1 MAPIKER
8 IEKWKTR
15 KWHQKAGDIFFWSL
29 LVMLLIPGPRKFIA
43 TGLNKAVLNFRR
55 PAMVQ
60 EAKAYQ
66 LTETDY
72 VWDVRSSEGTMSS
85 IRSHSRERWSF
96 SISGEPTVRHASQKC
111 LKYKIF
117 IMTTPTGSGLSW
129 YRPNRHEKVQN
140 FLASR
145 EYDLPSYY
153 GGRNMPE
160 AFSVRSVPTTFV
172 ISRDGKIVMKKVGA
186 ADWDS
191 KAMRRVF
198 DQLLKQLK
206 FSGPDLIYCLFEAF
220 VWHE

>member
-29 LVMLLIPGPRKFIA
+29 LVMMLIPGPRKFLA
-43 TGLNKAVLNFRR
+43 TGLNKIVLNFRR

-66 LTETDY
+66 LTDTDY
-72 VWDVRSSEGTMSS
+72 VWDVKSSEGTIIDPESLK
-85 IRSHSRERWSF
+85 
-96 SISGEPTVRHASQKC
+96 GEVVFLNFWGTYCPPCIAEMPEIQNIYNDYGDRVRFVLVSAE
-111 LKYKIF
+111 
-117 IMTTPTGSGLSW
+117 P
-129 YRPNRHEKVQN
+129 HEKVQN

-160 AFSVRSVPTTFV
+160 AFSIRSVPTTFV

-191 KAMRRVF
+191 KTMKRVF
-198 DQLLKQLK
+198 DQLLD
-206 FSGPDLIYCLFEAF
+206 S
-220 VWHE
+220 

>member
-1 MAPIKER
+1 MASIKAK
-8 IEKWKTR
+8 IEKWKMR
-15 KWHQKAGDIFFWSL
+15 KWHQKAGDIFFWVL

-43 TGLNKAVLNFRR
+43 TGLNKVVLNFRR

-72 VWDVRSSEGTMSS
+72 IWDVRNSEGTPLDPESLRGEVVFLNFWGTYCPPCIAEMPEIQS
-85 IRSHSRERWSF
+85 IYDDYSDK
-96 SISGEPTVRHASQKC
+96 VRFVLVSAES
-111 LKYKIF
+111 
-117 IMTTPTGSGLSW
+117 P
-129 YRPNRHEKVQN
+129 EKVQN
-140 FLASR
+140 FLDSR
-145 EYDLPSYY
+145 EYNLPSYY

-191 KAMRRVF
+191 NAMRKAF
-198 DQLLKQLK
+198 DQLLE
-206 FSGPDLIYCLFEAF
+206 S
-220 VWHE
+220 